1 MESKKRGR
9 PKGKSSEPAGNA
21 AKLSKM
27 EKTGINKI
35 YSLKNFFFYHSLNR
49 KATSSWIERISKCWW
64 IYGR

>member
-9 PKGKSSEPAGNA
+9 PKGKSSEPAGDA

-35 YSLKNFFFYHSLNR
+35 YSLKNFFF
-49 KATSSWIERISKCWW
+49 
-64 IYGR
+64 